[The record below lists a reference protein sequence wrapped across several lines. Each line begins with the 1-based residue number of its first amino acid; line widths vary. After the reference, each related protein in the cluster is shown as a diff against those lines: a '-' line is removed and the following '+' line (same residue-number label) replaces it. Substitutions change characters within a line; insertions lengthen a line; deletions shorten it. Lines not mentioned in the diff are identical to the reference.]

1 MKVDTKYI
9 KWLLGNALACIKR
22 VIITSG
28 ISLRALLKYINHVT
42 KFLSKNL
49 LACLQDDTSSF
60 CLFRVAKDGWQ
71 MMKYFSHKHKLH
83 LLEML
88 L

>member
-28 ISLRALLKYINHVT
+28 ISLRALLKYKSCYKIPEQ
-42 KFLSKNL
+42 KFISVS
-49 LACLQDDTSSF
+49 A
-60 CLFRVAKDGWQ
+60 R
-71 MMKYFSHKHKLH
+71 
-83 LLEML
+83 
-88 L
+88 

>member
-28 ISLRALLKYINHVT
+28 ISLTALLKYKSCYKIP
-42 KFLSKNL
+42 
-49 LACLQDDTSSF
+49 
-60 CLFRVAKDGWQ
+60 
-71 MMKYFSHKHKLH
+71 
-83 LLEML
+83 E
-88 L
+88 